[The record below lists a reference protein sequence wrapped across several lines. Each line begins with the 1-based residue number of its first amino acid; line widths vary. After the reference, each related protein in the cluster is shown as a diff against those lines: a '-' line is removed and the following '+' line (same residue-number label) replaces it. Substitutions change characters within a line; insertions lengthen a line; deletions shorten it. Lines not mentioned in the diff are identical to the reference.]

1 MSRGR
6 RQYRVLAAAFSG
18 LLVTLICGA
27 CASKH
32 FSLGS
37 VPFPA
42 DKPVFVDDQGR
53 QHPGLPESSEPF
65 RLVFLDYS
73 WCPPCADAWKAVRE
87 ASLDIPAGTVR
98 VYRVL
103 FDRER
108 LLGKEG
114 TDEIAPLRQVSPPD
128 AGGMPVTTVMALADP
143 FRKRFGPDQAPLIIL
158 MDRKGKVLKKWTG
171 ASHSLSAAIAS
182 EVKRLSSSAPLPGR

>member
-6 RQYRVLAAAFSG
+6 RQRRILAAAVSG
-18 LLVTLICGA
+18 LLVTLICAA

-42 DKPVFVDDQGR
+42 DKPVFVDDRGR
-53 QHPGLPESSEPF
+53 QQTGLPESSEPF
-65 RLVFLDYS
+65 RLIFLDYS

-87 ASLDIPAGTVR
+87 ASRDIPAGTVR

-114 TDEIAPLRQVSPPD
+114 TQEIPPLRQVSSRD
-128 AGGMPVTTVMALADP
+128 AGDMPVTTVMALTDP

-158 MDRKGKVLKKWTG
+158 TDRRGKVLKKWTG
-171 ASHSLSAAIAS
+171 ASHSLSAAIVS
-182 EVKRLSSSAPLPGR
+182 EVKRLSSSPRRPGR